1 MSDTP
6 YALFGGYNSSQIVQG
21 ERGIRSFK
29 NQPGDYKAS
38 IKSWALMTKD
48 ISYDGK
54 TLHYQDQTKNY
65 PAVID
70 TGSSFIAVPP
80 DEHNSL
86 VDKWRETL
94 SDLDCK
100 TDPTFCSSYK
110 KCSDVEKVL
119 KPVQFNIEDTIFEMK
134 PKSYL
139 H

>member
-54 TLHYQDQTKNY
+54 TLHY
-65 PAVID
+65 
-70 TGSSFIAVPP
+70 
-80 DEHNSL
+80 
-86 VDKWRETL
+86 
-94 SDLDCK
+94 
-100 TDPTFCSSYK
+100 
-110 KCSDVEKVL
+110 
-119 KPVQFNIEDTIFEMK
+119 
-134 PKSYL
+134 
-139 H
+139 